1 LEANLG
7 GIVGGEE
14 KIRLECAKTL
24 LKLDVDISKIIN
36 QDSMDRL
43 LLQLKQQPVN
53 NNPVNNT
60 PLVDFSNIQEV

>member
-1 LEANLG
+1 
-7 GIVGGEE
+7 
-14 KIRLECAKTL
+14 
-24 LKLDVDISKIIN
+24 VDISKIIN